1 MFFREAKSHDIEKM
15 YAVRMSVE
23 ENKEG
28 DSHLTGPEDYRRLLE
43 TGKGWVCEVEGD
55 LLGFALVDF
64 QQARVEALLVQ
75 PGLEGDFVSRM
86 LHDMMTSW
94 CFAHGLPKL
103 TLSTLPH
110 LKAEQFYLK
119 AGWVKT
125 GTKASGET
133 NYELENNLEPLG
145 Y

>member
-28 DSHLTGPEDYRRLLE
+28 AAHLSGPEDYRLLLE

-64 QQARVEALLVQ
+64 QQARVEALCVL
-75 PGLEGDFVSRM
+75 PGLEGNFIGRM

-94 CFAHGLPKL
+94 CFARGLPKL
-103 TLSTLPH
+103 TLTATPH
-110 LKAEQFYLK
+110 LRAEHFYLK
-119 AGWVKT
+119 AGWAKT
-125 GTKASGET
+125 GTNANGQT
-133 NYELENNLEPLG
+133 NFELENNLEPLDF
-145 Y
+145 

>member
-15 YAVRMSVE
+15 HAVRMWVE

-28 DSHLTGPEDYRRLLE
+28 ASHLTGPEDYRRLLE

-64 QQARVEALLVQ
+64 QQARVEALLVR
-75 PGLEGDFVSRM
+75 PGLEGDFISRM

-103 TLSTLPH
+103 TLTATPH
-110 LKAEQFYLK
+110 PRTEQFYLK
-119 AGWVKT
+119 AGWIMTGKT
-125 GTKASGET
+125 DTGET
-133 NYELENNLEPLG
+133 EYELENNLEPLDF
-145 Y
+145 

>member
-23 ENKEG
+23 ENRE
-28 DSHLTGPEDYRRLLE
+28 DAAHLIGPEDYRRLLE
-43 TGKGWVCEVEGD
+43 KGHGWVCEVEGD

-64 QQARVEALLVQ
+64 GQARVEALCVR
-75 PGLEGDFVSRM
+75 PGLEGNFVRRM

-103 TLSTLPH
+103 TLSAIPH
-110 LKAEQFYLK
+110 SRAEHFYLK
-119 AGWVKT
+119 AGWTKT
-125 GTKASGET
+125 GTAPGGET
-133 NYELENNLEPLG
+133 NYELENNLEPLDF
-145 Y
+145 